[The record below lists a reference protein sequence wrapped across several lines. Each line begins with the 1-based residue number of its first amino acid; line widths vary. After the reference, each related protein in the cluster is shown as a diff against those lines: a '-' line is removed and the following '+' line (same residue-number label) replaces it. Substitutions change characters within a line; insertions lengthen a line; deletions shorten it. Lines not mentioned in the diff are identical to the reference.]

1 MNKMNNSGEV
11 LKMNRVIA
19 GDYKGKGV
27 LCPLLG
33 KPQITLPMFKTLEI
47 SRETVESYEVQNEVS
62 QMWKNANRFFTK
74 DKYRIAINFKDGKRS
89 LLEVDERIF
98 GIITKELF

>member
-1 MNKMNNSGEV
+1 MNTINNAGEV
-11 LKMNRVIA
+11 FKVNNVIA

-33 KPQITLPMFKTLEI
+33 NPKITLSMLKTLEI

-62 QMWKNANRFFTK
+62 QMWKNANRFFAK

-98 GIITKELF
+98 RIITKELF

>member
-1 MNKMNNSGEV
+1 
-11 LKMNRVIA
+11 MNRVIA

-33 KPQITLPMFKTLEI
+33 TPRITLPMFRTLEI
-47 SRETVESYEVQNEVS
+47 NKDTVESYEVQNEVS
-62 QMWKNANRFFTK
+62 QMWKNANRVFSK
-74 DKYRIAINFKDGKRS
+74 DRYRIAINFKDGKRS

-98 GIITKELF
+98 RIITKELF